1 MTLKE
6 YIYKLSDETRKQS
19 DIIESKEK
27 QMESIDFIRELAR
40 NNGKLQIL
48 NEIILFM
55 IKNNL

>member
-40 NNGKLQIL
+40 NTGKLQVL
-48 NEIILFM
+48 NKIMQFIIEND
-55 IKNNL
+55 I